1 MRGGARGGE
10 PEWMGPSVTSLSST
24 IMVDIYLN
32 VHGSQGPFLTI
43 PDSDIQRLAIHPFRW
58 LQYVMFSICGAY
70 GNLSAMPD
78 GPPVNYDC
86 TSMVDNIYYY
96 NPLGDS
102 DCIFVDYKGS
112 NDQITSS
119 SLTDHHYNF
128 REDVIHRDGLF
139 CVITQHPAEHCDAT
153 HLIPRSKGDEYIKKV
168 VQDHSPLYHPSPSIS
183 GIDDVQN
190 GVLLWKGVHSFLFT
204 GEVAFLKTPNYGL
217 NPTDIQ
223 RLEVNQGPTSGD
235 HITLQQL
242 KKPIAD
248 NPAALATITNIHP
261 CVAFILGAHVDAQF
275 QGTEISLPPAVI
287 LDYMYGVAAYK
298 CWRSSQADN
307 EVHNMMKSYHK
318 EHYADIPVPPCRPSN
333 NDNGSSKEQDHAYGP
348 DDPPTTL
355 PQQRCYIFTRR
366 GDTMAKTMDE
376 LNSVLMHLQGITPQE
391 AANRREKQL
400 KEEEQKAQEASQS
413 KVIEWMKTS
422 IDTSD

>member
-1 MRGGARGGE
+1 
-10 PEWMGPSVTSLSST
+10 
-24 IMVDIYLN
+24 
-32 VHGSQGPFLTI
+32 
-43 PDSDIQRLAIHPFRW
+43 
-58 LQYVMFSICGAY
+58 
-70 GNLSAMPD
+70 
-78 GPPVNYDC
+78 
-86 TSMVDNIYYY
+86 
-96 NPLGDS
+96 
-102 DCIFVDYKGS
+102 
-112 NDQITSS
+112 
-119 SLTDHHYNF
+119 
-128 REDVIHRDGLF
+128 
-139 CVITQHPAEHCDAT
+139 
-153 HLIPRSKGDEYIKKV
+153 
-168 VQDHSPLYHPSPSIS
+168 
-183 GIDDVQN
+183 
-190 GVLLWKGVHSFLFT
+190 
-204 GEVAFLKTPNYGL
+204 
-217 NPTDIQ
+217 
-223 RLEVNQGPTSGD
+223 
-235 HITLQQL
+235 
-242 KKPIAD
+242 
-248 NPAALATITNIHP
+248 LATITNIHP

-333 NDNGSSKEQDHAYGP
+333 NGNNPFFKKTYSSNDPILIPDNGSSKEQDHAYGP